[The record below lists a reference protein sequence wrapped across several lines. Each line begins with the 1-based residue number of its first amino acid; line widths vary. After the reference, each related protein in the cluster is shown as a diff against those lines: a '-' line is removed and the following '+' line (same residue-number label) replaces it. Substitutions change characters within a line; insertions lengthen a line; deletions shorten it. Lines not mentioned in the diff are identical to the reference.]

1 MLSSFGTMDKTFDDE
16 LGEAERMAEYRELG
30 FPVEKIAERFGISP
44 STVNRRLKLWEK
56 HLGEER
62 EAAESERAKDATT
75 ILQTVLGIIKDK
87 NLAEDI
93 GKVTGA
99 NVSTIEGILKR
110 ISEGKATKQ
119 EVFNILSN
127 FGGVV
132 YGYLQGRD
140 LFKRLKLP
148 SRESLFGGMEEMKRE
163 IKEDVKKELKKE
175 IAVAAGSGESKQEE
189 SEQEKKSK
197 SKGKKKEA
205 T

>member
-1 MLSSFGTMDKTFDDE
+1 MDKISDE
-16 LGEAERMAEYRELG
+16 EFEEAGRMAEYRELG

-119 EVFNILSN
+119 
-127 FGGVV
+127 
-132 YGYLQGRD
+132 
-140 LFKRLKLP
+140 
-148 SRESLFGGMEEMKRE
+148 
-163 IKEDVKKELKKE
+163 
-175 IAVAAGSGESKQEE
+175 A
-189 SEQEKKSK
+189 
-197 SKGKKKEA
+197 
-205 T
+205 